1 MKFEDYFLKIA
12 QSCYISI
19 LKMIYKMTNKLKFIA
34 NDWVSLRI
42 RAGSM
47 KFFANDINSNVMLN
61 EIPIWWSIPAENNN
75 NVQMSIK
82 CAGLINEM
90 LPLFCVGFKYPWKN
104 FLCSVLLISNL
115 THPSFDSFA
124 HICHTCVPI
133 ERMVFNLVI
142 ECALL
147 CIFFRQFNELYCLLC
162 AFCCGSA
169 CAWGRVES

>member
-12 QSCYISI
+12 QSCCISI

-47 KFFANDINSNVMLN
+47 TFFANDINSNVMLN

-115 THPSFDSFA
+115 TQSIFWFICTHMSYMCSHRTDGYLIWWLSAHYFAFFFVNLTSFIACYVHFVV
-124 HICHTCVPI
+124 VP
-133 ERMVFNLVI
+133 LVR
-142 ECALL
+142 E
-147 CIFFRQFNELYCLLC
+147 
-162 AFCCGSA
+162 G
-169 CAWGRVES
+169 V